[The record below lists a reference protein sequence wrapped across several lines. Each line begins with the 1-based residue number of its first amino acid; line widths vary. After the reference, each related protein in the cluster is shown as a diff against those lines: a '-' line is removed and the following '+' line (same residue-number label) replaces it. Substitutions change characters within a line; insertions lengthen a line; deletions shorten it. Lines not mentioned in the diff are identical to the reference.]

1 MENIN
6 YSVMSQSAFAPAN
19 FETTEEYPGFFA
31 ERLPGSEGIQDIVSQ
46 SLTRH
51 IDEKNDMFRLATGW
65 KKGLREMMVTQ
76 TESVLEFLVK
86 PSSEQAILGKVESL
100 LQKYS
105 LRKEVD
111 HSSIKTLGE
120 LLETSP
126 VIDDPELNMDVNTIM
141 EKKGWP
147 SLQDLRSQTS
157 YLINLYKELGNKILE
172 YENQLKLRLDKIDL
186 LHKQVTSILQL
197 KVNDTTEGLVAEMT
211 KYIQKEVEEFNIEF
225 YYKSLVFM
233 YKRHLRLRDA
243 IQLFTVGSCIPS
255 EPVCAICLTDSIS
268 HTIVPCGH
276 TFCTLCCRRMVHEC
290 SICRSKIQN
299 RMKIYIS

>member
-197 KVNDTTEGLVAEMT
+197 KVNDATEGLVSGMT
-211 KYIQKEVEEFNIEF
+211 TYIQKEVQEYNIEF
-225 YYKSLVFM
+225 YYKSLIFM
-233 YKRHLRLRDA
+233 YKRHLQLRDS
-243 IQLFTVGSCIPS
+243 IQLFTVGSSLPS